1 MRLDHLLS
9 KEEESRK
16 RQYNKTH
23 GMGFEKAWLF
33 NFERTTRFLNSI
45 FENCTVTK
53 HIEFLRKKED
63 KR

>member
-1 MRLDHLLS
+1 
-9 KEEESRK
+9 
-16 RQYNKTH
+16 
-23 GMGFEKAWLF
+23 MGFEKAWLF

-53 HIEFLRKKED
+53 HIEFLKKKED